1 MKTMR
6 KKITKLTTAFLTSS
20 IFLLNLSAGNLLAQ
34 DIKFEATIAEDSL
47 NNLQN
52 IPWGGDGFPYSKV
65 VKIEDSLSPEYS
77 VGFAVFDR
85 HGIDQSNTA
94 PLSFLAKNPFDSAA
108 PGKEVY
114 ISFWGAK
121 AEGCF
126 AEMII
131 QVAPTSLLDPE
142 KLVPTLLEVGIGGR
156 VLKLTPQE
164 GVEPKIYSGPY
175 NYLVYDGNT
184 SLTYSSV
191 LYVIKHRFAVNA
203 EAANILMN
211 APVKEVKAGVTLA
224 GSRVVFPIGKKT
236 VERWK
241 TVYSVN
247 PTCENL
253 NQ

>member
-1 MKTMR
+1 MKKTIS
-6 KKITKLTTAFLTSS
+6 KFTTAFLTSS
-20 IFLLNLSAGNLLAQ
+20 IFFLNLGTVSAQ

-52 IPWGGDGFPYSKV
+52 IPWGGTGFPYSRV
-65 VKIEDSLSPEYS
+65 VKIEDSLAPEYA

-85 HGIDQSNTA
+85 HGVDKSNTS
-94 PLSFLAKNPFDSAA
+94 PLSFIKSPFSAPA

-114 ISFWGAK
+114 ISLWGAK

-131 QVAPTSLLDPE
+131 QVAPTAILDVE
-142 KLVPTLLEVGIGGR
+142 KIIPTLLEVGIGGR
-156 VLKLTPQE
+156 VLKLTPQQ
-164 GVEPKIYSGPY
+164 GVEPEVYTGPY
-175 NYLVYDGNT
+175 NFLMYDANT
-184 SLTYSSV
+184 GTNMTYSAV

-211 APVKEVKAGVTLA
+211 APAQEVRAGVTLA
-224 GSRVVFPIGKKT
+224 GNRVLFPIGKRT

-241 TVYSVN
+241 NVYSVN

-253 NQ
+253 AQ